1 MKRIPEFILG
11 LVGTVLSFGVGL
23 AVTAFGA
30 IGEEFNAEGAA
41 EVATGGASTF
51 WFSVLALIGT
61 VLLFFWSKIAGSLML
76 ITSVA
81 GLIGSGLLYVFPAI
95 FLVIGGCMAIFRK
108 EKQTQTEGQ

>member
-11 LVGTVLSFGVGL
+11 VVGTVLSFGVGL

-61 VLLFFWSKIAGSLML
+61 VLLFFWPRIAGILML
-76 ITSVA
+76 IVSVA
-81 GLIGSGLLYVFPAI
+81 GMIGSGLLYVFPAI
-95 FLVIGGCMAIFRK
+95 FLVISGCLAIFRK
-108 EKQTQTEGQ
+108 EKQVQTEAR

>member
-11 LVGTVLSFGVGL
+11 VVGTVLSFGVGL

-51 WFSVLALIGT
+51 WFRYS
-61 VLLFFWSKIAGSLML
+61 
-76 ITSVA
+76 
-81 GLIGSGLLYVFPAI
+81 
-95 FLVIGGCMAIFRK
+95 R
-108 EKQTQTEGQ
+108 